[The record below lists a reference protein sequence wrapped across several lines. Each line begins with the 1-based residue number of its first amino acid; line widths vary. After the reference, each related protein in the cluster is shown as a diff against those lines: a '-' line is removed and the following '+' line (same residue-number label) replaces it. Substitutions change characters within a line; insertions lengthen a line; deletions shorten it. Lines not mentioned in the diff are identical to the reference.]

1 MASQR
6 EERIVAFV
14 MGKDMMKKIEEHS
27 IEIENEE
34 QINKIVAGRC
44 SKINFYRLYNVFKFI
59 IKDNNQSVLF

>member
-1 MASQR
+1 
-6 EERIVAFV
+6 